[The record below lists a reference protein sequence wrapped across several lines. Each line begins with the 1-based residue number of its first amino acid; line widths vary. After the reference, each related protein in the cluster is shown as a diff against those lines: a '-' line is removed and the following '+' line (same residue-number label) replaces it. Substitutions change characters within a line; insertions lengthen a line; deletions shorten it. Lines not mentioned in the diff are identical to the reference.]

1 MLSLFSEKCPN
12 AILAFGHVKKGHD
25 LVNMTEEYG
34 ERNNITYNNK
44 KSSHINIELEKKWER
59 TKITNPF
66 LISQTIISGVSFKYD
81 MVSIVKTK

>member
-44 KSSHINIELEKKWER
+44 KSSHINIELEVKNNKWTRIEKN
-59 TKITNPF
+59 TCIGPE
-66 LISQTIISGVSFKYD
+66 S
-81 MVSIVKTK
+81 